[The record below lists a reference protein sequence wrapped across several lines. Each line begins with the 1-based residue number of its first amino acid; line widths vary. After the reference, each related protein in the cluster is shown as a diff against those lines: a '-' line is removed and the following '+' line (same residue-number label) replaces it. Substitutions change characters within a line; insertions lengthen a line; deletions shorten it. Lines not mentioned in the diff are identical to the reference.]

1 MCNAG
6 ACDAPGEILRH
17 CPMGHI
23 LTFTTFAREDVRR
36 WCSAMAGFPSKGSAL
51 YAAERAVQ
59 RPRRGSTA
67 QAGFDQQ
74 ASAMADAE
82 VRTPE
87 DHNGATGSQILP
99 SQCMTSKRSTLL
111 HE

>member
-1 MCNAG
+1 MPTLIYVRAK
-6 ACDAPGEILRH
+6 DIDIHFL
-17 CPMGHI
+17 
-23 LTFTTFAREDVRR
+23 AREDVRR
-36 WCSAMAGFPSKGSAL
+36 WCSSMAGFPSNGSAL

-87 DHNGATGSQILP
+87 DLNGATGSQVLP
-99 SQCMTSKRSTLL
+99 SQCRTNKRSTLCTNERVL
-111 HE
+111 LVEGVS